1 MSFLDKYEFIQ
12 GEYFDVFREPLA
24 AADDTDQ
31 WFIDT
36 NGVKVAGY
44 NIELWDAATG
54 GTQLIFGTDYSLVFK
69 DTIKSSLLG
78 QDIFAGFKIENPT
91 YERIT
96 LYLDIRQ
103 IGGYT
108 KYTGYVP
115 ELEFNA
121 LDTTAGD
128 IAVTMPSA
136 PQTGDSYQIWNSGTG
151 GNYVTGLPDS
161 IKLGDNKGIRLTWI
175 GQWRY
180 EDVIIEERDE
190 SDQHVTKWASGRMEI
205 RYYGAIDGVDIN
217 VATGEL
223 FRSDT
228 SESKMKFTYI
238 EPFVSNIPTVTLDY
252 QSLTGAKVNATAWN
266 NIFLDNV
273 QIYAIR
279 TTSSSNTTVILSWQ
293 AIGKWK

>member
-12 GEYFDVFREPLA
+12 GEYFDVFREHLA

-36 NGVKVAGY
+36 NRVKVSGY
-44 NIELWDAATG
+44 NIEVWDAATG
-54 GTQLIFGTDYSLVFK
+54 GTQLIFGADYSLVFK

-91 YERIT
+91 YEGIP

-115 ELEFNA
+115 ELDFNA

-128 IAVTMPSA
+128 IAVTMPSS

-161 IKLGDNKGIRLTWI
+161 IKLGDNKGIRLTWV

-180 EDVIIEERDE
+180 EDVIIEERSE
-190 SDQHVTKWASGRMEI
+190 LGQHMTKWASGRMEI
-205 RYYGAIDGVDIN
+205 TIAGNDDADIANQAVGGYRSGSYPYPYMEEFSFIYTRSITGLDVSQISVSYSNASTNAILYIVYWSVTSQTTLNRAFSSIT
-217 VATGEL
+217 TG
-223 FRSDT
+223 R
-228 SESKMKFTYI
+228 
-238 EPFVSNIPTVTLDY
+238 
-252 QSLTGAKVNATAWN
+252 
-266 NIFLDNV
+266 
-273 QIYAIR
+273 
-279 TTSSSNTTVILSWQ
+279 
-293 AIGKWK
+293 WK